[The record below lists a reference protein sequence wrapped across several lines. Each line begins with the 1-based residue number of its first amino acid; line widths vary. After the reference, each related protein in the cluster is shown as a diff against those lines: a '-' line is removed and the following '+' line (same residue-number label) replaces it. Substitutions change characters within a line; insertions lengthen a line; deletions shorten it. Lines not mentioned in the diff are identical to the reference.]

1 MTSEEL
7 ENIVRKH
14 EMQRL
19 ELKESFNTECIETAC
34 AFANAGGG
42 FIFIGIDNDG
52 NPSAHQLRVE
62 GLRDYENK
70 IATATEPSVAVDA
83 EKAEF
88 RGREVVILKVAEN
101 PLKPVATK
109 GRCFI
114 RKGSVN
120 HQMTPTEIAECH
132 LKSTG
137 SSMDAVFMPDATK
150 DDLDMD
156 TVRRYMRKAN
166 AENRR
171 AFAPEDDPWSVL
183 VKLGLVKSEN
193 EITRAAYLLFAKD
206 PQQRFSQAVIHAG
219 AFKAEGAVIIDS
231 HDSSGNIQEQVED
244 ALAFIKRNIR
254 CAIVVTGKAE
264 HDRYWEYPVEGM
276 REALANAVCHRD
288 YGMSGNIQVKVFEDR
303 VVIVNPGA
311 LPFDMSLE
319 QLEDPDH
326 SSRPRNKLIAQ
337 VFYDLHIIEQYGSGI
352 RRIKSDCDRNGS
364 PYPILKNGNGEFC
377 VKFLARTSESVTK
390 LGFDPEKI
398 GFKDAE
404 STKEPSPI
412 GAERAEKTAERAEK
426 TAERAEKIRDW
437 AYTVIPSG
445 VRQDARS
452 NMVSI
457 LQEIGMDKFA
467 TTEKLMQAT
476 GLSDRGVRKIVA
488 SLKDLGVLVRI
499 GPDKGGHWEIAV
511 VDGV

>member
-1 MTSEEL
+1 MTKDEL
-7 ENIVRKH
+7 ESVVRKH

-19 ELKESFNTECIETAC
+19 ELKESFGVECIETAC
-34 AFANAGGG
+34 AFANAAGG
-42 FIFIGIDNDG
+42 FIVIGVDNDG
-52 NPSAHQLRVE
+52 NPSTHQLRGE

-83 EKAEF
+83 EKVEF
-88 RGREVVILKVAEN
+88 RNREVVVLRVSEN
-101 PLKPVATK
+101 PLKPVAYK
-109 GRCFI
+109 GRCFV

-137 SSMDAVFMPDATK
+137 SSMDAVFVPGATSA
-150 DDLDMD
+150 DLDMNA
-156 TVRRYMRKAN
+156 VRRYMRKAN

-193 EITRAAYLLFAKD
+193 EITRVAYLLFAKN
-206 PQQRFSQAVIHAG
+206 PQQLFSQAVIHAG

-231 HDSSGNIQEQVED
+231 HDSRGNIQEQVED
-244 ALAFIKRNIR
+244 ALAFVKRNMR

-288 YGMSGNIQVKVFEDR
+288 YGLSGNIQVKVFEDR

-352 RRIKSDCDRNGS
+352 RRIKNDCDRNGS
-364 PYPILKNGNGEFC
+364 PYPLLKNGNGEFC

-398 GFKDAE
+398 GFEEVE
-404 STKEPSPI
+404 SSKEHSPTR
-412 GAERAEKTAERAEK
+412 AERAEKTAERAEK
-426 TAERAEKIRDW
+426 TVERAEKIREW
-437 AYTVIPSG
+437 ANAVIPSE
-445 VRQDARS
+445 VRQDAHS

-457 LQEIGMDKFA
+457 LSEIGMDKFA
-467 TTEKLMQAT
+467 TTEKLMKTT

-488 SLKDLGVLVRI
+488 SLKALGLLVRI
-499 GPDKGGHWEIAV
+499 GSDKGGHWEIVAN
-511 VDGV
+511 DGE